1 WAYHRYCNCHDGWR
15 PECVPLGPRVRR
27 LAGLG
32 AAAEFNGRENPAGRY
47 HEARQPLSA
56 AAADQ
61 WGKRQS
67 AAIEGDQSRSVDK
80 GVAAAAAAAGRSRG
94 AGEQDGAHRL
104 GGDAAREGIPA
115 QGYGRLVDHGTG
127 AGACERA
134 MTRDGTVGRS
144 DATER
149 SLPFHW
155 DIDPA

>member
-1 WAYHRYCNCHDGWR
+1 MGD
-15 PECVPLGPRVRR
+15 RV
-27 LAGLG
+27 A
-32 AAAEFNGRENPAGRY
+32 
-47 HEARQPLSA
+47 SA
-56 AAADQ
+56 A
-61 WGKRQS
+61 S
-67 AAIEGDQSRSVDK
+67 
-80 GVAAAAAAAGRSRG
+80 AAGRRRG

-115 QGYGRLVDHGTG
+115 QGYGRLVANGTG

-155 DIDPA
+155 DIDPALATRREPLETPAALLHDQAPPPSFVREAPRKLGIDPKPPRPPAEP